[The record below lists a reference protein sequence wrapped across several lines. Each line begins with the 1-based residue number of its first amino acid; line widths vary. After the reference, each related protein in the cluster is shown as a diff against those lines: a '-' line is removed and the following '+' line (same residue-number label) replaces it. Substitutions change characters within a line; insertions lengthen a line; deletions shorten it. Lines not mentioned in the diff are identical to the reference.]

1 MFSLINQRCEL
12 QNLLDLAAT
21 YSPLVAH
28 YSLISRFT
36 SHEPQTCETK
46 KEGGP
51 LSVGY
56 AAEVSENRSGGAPLL
71 AENNVSKLCR
81 VWVTR

>member
-1 MFSLINQRCEL
+1 MNQICEL
-12 QNLLDLAAT
+12 ENLLDLDAT
-21 YSPLVAH
+21 YSHLVAH
-28 YSLISRFT
+28 YSLISSFI

-51 LSVGY
+51 ISVGY
-56 AAEVSENRSGGAPLL
+56 AAEVSGNRSGGAPHL
-71 AENNVSKLCR
+71 AENNVIKLCK